1 MPAMKRLAAL
11 IAMAALASPLAA
23 CSHKDGKTTIDVPK
37 VHVDTNSGKQVQVPD
52 PTVTNK

>member
-23 CSHKDGKTTIDVPK
+23 CSHKDGKTTINVPK